1 MSRAHIV
8 SSTVAAYVDAH
19 ATPPDDHQRA
29 LIDATNEATGG
40 AAAMQ
45 ISHPHAVFMT
55 ILTAVLR
62 PRFAVEVGTFTGY
75 SALAVARALPDGGRL
90 LCCDVSEEWTDI
102 AREHWA
108 AAGVDDRIELRLAP
122 AIQTLR
128 GLPTGPSVDLAF
140 VDADKIGYHDYYEE
154 ILPRLSP
161 TGVLLVDNTLWS
173 GQVCDPD
180 ATDDD
185 TVALRAFNDHVVAD
199 PRSEVSLLPLGDGVT
214 MIRRV

>member
-1 MSRAHIV
+1 MSRTQITTDAIA
-8 SSTVAAYVDAH
+8 TYVEAH
-19 ATPPDDHQRA
+19 ATPPDAHQQP
-29 LIDATNEATGG
+29 LIDATTEATGG
-40 AAAMQ
+40 AAMMQ
-45 ISHPHAVFMT
+45 ISHPHAVFMS
-55 ILTAVLR
+55 ILTAALR

-75 SALAVARALPDGGRL
+75 SALAVARTLPPDGRL

-108 AAGVDDRIELRLAP
+108 RAGIEDRIELKLAP
-122 AIQTLR
+122 AIETLR
-128 GLPTGPSVDLAF
+128 SLPPEPQIDLAF
-140 VDADKIGYHDYYEE
+140 VDADKTGYHDYYEE

-173 GQVCDPD
+173 GQVCNPD

-214 MIRRV
+214 MMRRV